1 MKQDKFG
8 ISLGMGFPE
17 GAIDQIRIAK
27 SVGYDACF
35 TGWNPER
42 MGDWAN
48 AMAKQGFTYD
58 EIIEFYYPGTR
69 VDDYED

>member
-17 GAIDQIRIAK
+17 GAIDQIKIAK

-35 TGWNPER
+35 L
-42 MGDWAN
+42 
-48 AMAKQGFTYD
+48 
-58 EIIEFYYPGTR
+58 
-69 VDDYED
+69 